1 MLFYHVKLDW
11 KSPSAILC
19 QLDVLDHKCL
29 RCRIA
34 THAIH
39 KLVEGRVVNI
49 TIIPIRVDFYSSII
63 DLHSIIN
70 YIMEGENY
78 IIMVGDLG
86 GTNVRLSF
94 FATSSCSTSEKV
106 PIFTW
111 EKRTKDS
118 LSLIE
123 DIK

>member
-11 KSPSAILC
+11 ETPFAILC

-39 KLVEGRVVNI
+39 KLVEGRVVTI
-49 TIIPIRVDFYSSII
+49 TIIPIRVDFYRSII
-63 DLHSIIN
+63 DFHSIIN
-70 YIMEGENY
+70 YIMEAEGY

-86 GTNVRLSF
+86 GTNVRFSF
-94 FATSSCSTSEKV
+94 FASNNSSTSEKV
-106 PIFTW
+106 PIFKW